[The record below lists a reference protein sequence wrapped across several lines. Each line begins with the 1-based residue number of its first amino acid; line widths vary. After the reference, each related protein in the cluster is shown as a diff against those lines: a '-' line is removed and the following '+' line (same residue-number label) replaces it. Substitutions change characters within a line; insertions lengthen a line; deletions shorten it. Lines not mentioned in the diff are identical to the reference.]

1 LEWKKLRWLS
11 DSRCAMAVGME
22 EIALVVGF
30 AVRDGVECYALSGLD
45 GIWPSWIVEA
55 A

>member
-1 LEWKKLRWLS
+1 MKFKILDRVAL
-11 DSRCAMAVGME
+11 VGMA